1 MRILFAAVLAAVL
14 VAVSACSSPAPQPTP
29 SASPDGSITLQF
41 AAPGGTPLRLDAC
54 VPTSGSHLPMLVLV
68 HGGQFTAGSRTMLR
82 QACLDGAAHGYAS
95 FSVDYRLVQYK
106 SGTTPVRF
114 PGQLEDV
121 ASAVSWLRADAQV
134 QRFRT
139 DRSRVVLLGESAG
152 AVLASELAVGV
163 PDSPLPA
170 STFSAAVLL
179 SGAYD
184 FGASDLTDSLRGI
197 EDQYLGC
204 GTTSPCTAVARASAI
219 NSVHHGDP
227 PMLVINSQHELVPR
241 SQADRFV
248 AQLKAK
254 GVPHRLVIGPGDF
267 HGIDIA
273 AHSPTITADIW
284 SFIASAV
291 HG

>member
-1 MRILFAAVLAAVL
+1 MRVLYAAVLAAVL
-14 VAVSACSSPAPQPTP
+14 LSVSACTSPAPRPTP
-29 SASPDGSITLQF
+29 SASPDGAITLQF

-54 VPTSGSHLPMLVLV
+54 VPAGGSALPILVLV

-95 FSVDYRLVQYK
+95 FSVDYRLVKYK
-106 SGTTPVRF
+106 SGTAPVRF

-152 AVLASELAVGV
+152 AVLAGELAVGV

-170 STFSAAVLL
+170 STFSGAVLL

-184 FGASDLTDSLRGI
+184 FAASDLGAPLRGI

-204 GTTSPCTAVARASAI
+204 GTTSPCAAVARASTI
-219 NSVHHGDP
+219 NHVKRGDP
-227 PMLVINSQHELVPR
+227 PMLVINSEHELVPR
-241 SQADRFV
+241 SQADRF
-248 AQLKAK
+248 AAALQAK
-254 GVPHRLVIGPGDF
+254 GVSHRLVIGPGNF

-273 AHSPTITADIW
+273 AHSTAITADIW
-284 SFIASAV
+284 SFVASVV
-291 HG
+291 HR